1 MNNEYY
7 LYGLQRSGTN
17 YLRKLVELNL
27 GFYTRN
33 KKGPRSWKHRLD
45 IPDNINDYVNIVLYK
60 NPYKWLDSLHRNPED
75 FFERQTL
82 FPCLNEDGSY
92 NLTNIAKTYK
102 HFMETWVL
110 SDVPTL
116 NIRYEDLLKDKSE
129 ALVIISEMFDLTYV
143 PTEII
148 EPKSVLNSKKFT
160 SKKKDYYLK
169 ADKTEYLSESN
180 IAEVNEIL
188 DDELMEKLGYK
199 KL

>member
-45 IPDNINDYVNIVLYK
+45 IPDNVNDYVNIVLYK

-92 NLTNIAKTYK
+92 DLTNVAKTYK

-116 NIRYEDLLKDKSE
+116 NIRYEDLLKDKSVT
-129 ALVIISEMFDLTYV
+129 LDIIAKTLDVSFDSSH
-143 PTEII
+143 ID

-160 SKKKDYYLK
+160 SEKKDYYLK
-169 ADKTEYLSESN
+169 ADKTEYLSESK

-188 DDELMEKLGYK
+188 DDKLMEKLGYK